1 MRFTE
6 DLKARVSKA
15 QKKIVLPETNS
26 RRVLKA
32 AERVLA
38 DGFAKI
44 VLVGK
49 LEQIKK
55 DAAKFQIDL
64 TGVEVINPETY
75 YRMDELC
82 EYFAKRRE
90 KKGMTIEKARD
101 IMTHNNTFFEAG
113 LVALG
118 EADGCVSGATTTS
131 AEVIRAGLQV
141 IGPRPGN
148 KTVSSA
154 FILLTN
160 TPQYGDNGIL
170 VLGDCGVIPNPSAD
184 QLADI
189 ACICVERARRTVQ
202 ILNPK
207 VAFLSYSTM
216 GSGAGESVE
225 NVRKAVEIL
234 KERNVDFAFDG
245 EMQADAALVPEVG
258 EHKAPGSTVA
268 GHANVLIFPNLDA
281 ANIGY
286 KMVQRFANATALGP
300 LVQGLDKPILDL
312 SRGCSSEDVADVVA
326 VCCSDAITADFYKKE
341 RAEHEHEQQ

>member
-1 MRFTE
+1 M
-6 DLKARVSKA
+6 
-15 QKKIVLPETNS
+15 
-26 RRVLKA
+26 KA

-64 TGVEVINPETY
+64 TGVEVVDPETY

-82 EYFAKRRE
+82 AYFAKRRE
-90 KKGMTIEKARD
+90 KKGMTLEKARE
-101 IMTHNNTFFEAG
+101 IMLNTFFAAG

-118 EADGCVSGATTTS
+118 EADGCVSGAATTS

-170 VLGDCGVIPNPSAD
+170 VLGDCGVIPNPTSE

-207 VAFLSYSTM
+207 VAFLSYSTK
-216 GSGAGESVE
+216 GSGAGESVD
-225 NVRKAVEIL
+225 NVRHAVEIL
-234 KERNVDFAFDG
+234 KERNVDFDFDG
-245 EMQADAALVPEVG
+245 ELQADAALVPEVG
-258 EHKAPGSTVA
+258 EHKAPGSKVA

-326 VCCSDAITADFYKKE
+326 VCCSDAITADLYKKE
-341 RAEHEHEQQ
+341 RAQQQ

>member
-64 TGVEVINPETY
+64 TGVEVVDPETY

-82 EYFAKRRE
+82 AYFAKRRE
-90 KKGMTIEKARD
+90 KKGMTLEKARE
-101 IMTHNNTFFEAG
+101 IMLNNYTFFAAG
-113 LVALG
+113 LG
-118 EADGCVSGATTTS
+118 EADGCVSGAATTS

-170 VLGDCGVIPNPSAD
+170 VLGDCGVIPNPTSE

-207 VAFLSYSTM
+207 VAFLSYSTK
-216 GSGAGESVE
+216 GSGAGESVD
-225 NVRKAVEIL
+225 NVRHAVEIL
-234 KERNVDFAFDG
+234 KERNVDFDFDG
-245 EMQADAALVPEVG
+245 ELQADAALVPEVG
-258 EHKAPGSTVA
+258 EHKAPGSKVA

-326 VCCSDAITADFYKKE
+326 VCCSDAITADLYKKE
-341 RAEHEHEQQ
+341 RAQQ

>member
-64 TGVEVINPETY
+64 TGVEVVDPETY

-82 EYFAKRRE
+82 AYFAK
-90 KKGMTIEKARD
+90 GMTLEKARE
-101 IMTHNNTFFEAG
+101 IMLNNYTFFAAG

-118 EADGCVSGATTTS
+118 EADGCVSGAATTS

-170 VLGDCGVIPNPSAD
+170 VLGDCGVIPNPTSE

-202 ILNPK
+202 ILNQK
-207 VAFLSYSTM
+207 VAFLSYSTK
-216 GSGAGESVE
+216 GSGAGESVD
-225 NVRKAVEIL
+225 NVRHAVEIL
-234 KERNVDFAFDG
+234 KERNVDFDFDG
-245 EMQADAALVPEVG
+245 ELQADAALVPEVG
-258 EHKAPGSTVA
+258 EHKAPGSKVA

-326 VCCSDAITADFYKKE
+326 VCCSDAITADLYKKE
-341 RAEHEHEQQ
+341 RAQQ

>member
-1 MRFTE
+1 MGRFTD
-6 DLKARVSKA
+6 DLKSRVAKA

-38 DGFAKI
+38 EGFAKI
-44 VLVGK
+44 ILVGN

-64 TGVEVINPETY
+64 TGVEVIDPATY
-75 YRMDELC
+75 PRLDQ
-82 EYFAKRRE
+82 FAAYLAERRK
-90 KKGMTIEKARD
+90 KKGMTVEQAKD
-101 IMTHNNTFFEAG
+101 ILLHNNTFFGAA
-113 LVALG
+113 LVAFDV
-118 EADGCVSGATTTS
+118 ADGMVSGAATTS

-154 FILLTN
+154 FILITN

-170 VLGDCGVIPNPSAD
+170 VLGDCGVIPEPTAE

-189 ACICVERARRTVQ
+189 ACICVERARTTVQ
-202 ILNPK
+202 ILDPK
-207 VAFLSYSTM
+207 VAFLSYSTK
-216 GSGAGESVE
+216 GSGSGDSVDK
-225 NVRKAVEIL
+225 VRKAVEIL
-234 KERNVDFAFDG
+234 KERNVDFDFDG
-245 EMQADAALVPEVG
+245 EMQADAALVPDVG
-258 EHKAPGSTVA
+258 EGKAPGSKVA
-268 GHANVLIFPNLDA
+268 GHANVLIFPSLDA

-300 LVQGLDKPILDL
+300 LVQGLAKPILDL
-312 SRGCSSEDVADVVA
+312 SRGCSSDDVADVVA
-326 VCCSDAITADFYKKE
+326 VCCSDAISTEIFYKTHQEDK
-341 RAEHEHEQQ
+341 

>member
-101 IMTHNNTFFEAG
+101 IMTHNNTFFAAG

-118 EADGCVSGATTTS
+118 EADGCVSGALRRRQKLS
-131 AEVIRAGLQV
+131 VPAFR
-141 IGPRPGN
+141 
-148 KTVSSA
+148 SSA
-154 FILLTN
+154 
-160 TPQYGDNGIL
+160 P
-170 VLGDCGVIPNPSAD
+170 A
-184 QLADI
+184 
-189 ACICVERARRTVQ
+189 RATRPYPRHS
-202 ILNPK
+202 
-207 VAFLSYSTM
+207 FS
-216 GSGAGESVE
+216 
-225 NVRKAVEIL
+225 
-234 KERNVDFAFDG
+234 
-245 EMQADAALVPEVG
+245 
-258 EHKAPGSTVA
+258 
-268 GHANVLIFPNLDA
+268 
-281 ANIGY
+281 
-286 KMVQRFANATALGP
+286 
-300 LVQGLDKPILDL
+300 
-312 SRGCSSEDVADVVA
+312 
-326 VCCSDAITADFYKKE
+326 
-341 RAEHEHEQQ
+341 

>member
-6 DLKARVSKA
+6 DLKSRVAKA

-64 TGVEVINPETY
+64 TGVEVVDPDTY

-82 EYFAKRRE
+82 AYFAKRRE
-90 KKGMTIEKARD
+90 KKGMTVEKARE
-101 IMTHNNTFFEAG
+101 IMRSNYTFFAAG

-118 EADGCVSGATTTS
+118 EADGVVSGAATTS
-131 AEVIRAGLQV
+131 ADVIRAGLQV
-141 IGPRPGN
+141 VGPRPGN
-148 KTVSSA
+148 STVSSA

-170 VLGDCGVIPNPSAD
+170 VLGDCGVIPNPTPE

-189 ACICVERARRTVQ
+189 ACICVERAQRTVQ

-207 VAFLSYSTM
+207 VAFLSYSTK
-216 GSGAGESVE
+216 GSGSGESVD
-225 NVRKAVEIL
+225 NVRKAIEIL
-234 KERNVDFAFDG
+234 KERNVDFDFDG
-245 EMQADAALVPEVG
+245 ELQADAALVPEVG
-258 EHKAPGSTVA
+258 EHKAPGSKVA

-300 LVQGLDKPILDL
+300 LVQGLAEPILDL
-312 SRGCSSEDVADVVA
+312 SRGCSTEDVADVVA
-326 VCCSDAITADFYKKE
+326 VCCSDAITTDIFKKE
-341 RAEHEHEQQ
+341 MAAKALEK

>member
-1 MRFTE
+1 MRFTD

-64 TGVEVINPETY
+64 TGVEVVDPETY

-82 EYFAKRRE
+82 AYFAKRRE
-90 KKGMTIEKARD
+90 KKGMTVEKAHE
-101 IMTHNNTFFEAG
+101 IMTTNYTFFAAG

-118 EADGCVSGATTTS
+118 EADGVVSGAATTS
-131 AEVIRAGLQV
+131 ADVIRAGLQV
-141 IGPRPGN
+141 VGPRPGN

-170 VLGDCGVIPNPSAD
+170 VLGDCGVIPNPTAE

-207 VAFLSYSTM
+207 VAFISYSTK
-216 GSGAGESVE
+216 GSGAGEFVD
-225 NVRKAVEIL
+225 NVREAV
-234 KERNVDFAFDG
+234 
-245 EMQADAALVPEVG
+245 
-258 EHKAPGSTVA
+258 
-268 GHANVLIFPNLDA
+268 
-281 ANIGY
+281 
-286 KMVQRFANATALGP
+286 
-300 LVQGLDKPILDL
+300 
-312 SRGCSSEDVADVVA
+312 
-326 VCCSDAITADFYKKE
+326 
-341 RAEHEHEQQ
+341 

>member
-64 TGVEVINPETY
+64 TGVEVVDPETY

-82 EYFAKRRE
+82 AYFAKRRE
-90 KKGMTIEKARD
+90 KKGMTLEKARE
-101 IMTHNNTFFEAG
+101 IMLNNYTFFAAG

-118 EADGCVSGATTTS
+118 EADGCVSGAATTS

-160 TPQYGDNGIL
+160 TPQYGDN
-170 VLGDCGVIPNPSAD
+170 VLGDCGVIPNPTSE

-207 VAFLSYSTM
+207 VAFLSYSTK
-216 GSGAGESVE
+216 GSGAGESVD
-225 NVRKAVEIL
+225 NVRHAVEIL
-234 KERNVDFAFDG
+234 KERNVDFDFDG
-245 EMQADAALVPEVG
+245 ELQADAALVPEVG
-258 EHKAPGSTVA
+258 EHKAPGSKVA

-326 VCCSDAITADFYKKE
+326 VCCSDAITADLYKKE
-341 RAEHEHEQQ
+341 RAQQ